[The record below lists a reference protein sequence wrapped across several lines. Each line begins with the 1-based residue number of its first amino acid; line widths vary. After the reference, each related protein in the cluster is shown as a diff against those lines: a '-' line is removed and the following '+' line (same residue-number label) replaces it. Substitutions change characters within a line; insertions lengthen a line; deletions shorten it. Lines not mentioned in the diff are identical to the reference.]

1 MVRRTLLLPVLLAIS
16 LGGAPALQAQ
26 GWGDLDALM
35 ARSFGP
41 DVVSAY
47 WLPDH
52 LDPAQAQSA
61 VAIAYLEN
69 PHGGNAV
76 GIAGSLFT
84 RTPQGFA
91 QTLQITGVYGMTPRD
106 AVFSPTHVELTTTMP
121 GPNDPRCC
129 PTVPT
134 RWRID
139 RTTGVAAR
147 LN

>member
-1 MVRRTLLLPVLLAIS
+1 MLLVMCLSWATGLA
-16 LGGAPALQAQ
+16 AQ
-26 GWGDLDALM
+26 SWGNLDALM
-35 ARSFGP
+35 SQSFGP
-41 DVVSAY
+41 GVISAY

-52 LDPAQAQSA
+52 GDPGQAQHA
-61 VAIAYLEN
+61 VAVAYLEN

-76 GIAGSLFT
+76 GIASALFA
-84 RTPQGFA
+84 RTAQGFA
-91 QTLQITGVYGMTPRD
+91 QTHTIEGLFGQTPRD
-106 AVFSPTHVELTTTMP
+106 AVYSPTHVEVTTTMP

-139 RTTGVAAR
+139 LATGSVAR